1 MEPEPEPAA
10 AAETGPGRLDDGAPE
25 SFTFH
30 HLPDVAGVA
39 ATDEGVKELFAKWG
53 FGGAQGMLQRHTFRY
68 DQYYKAYM
76 SDQLIK
82 DFLNSEAVQGVF
94 QVPVKGKEPAPLG
107 TVSSFRCREVPCTVT
122 SLSLFDRLGEC
133 GAVRDTGSIQ
143 KCFDNYI
150 DDLQIGDKLLELLVD
165 EESENF
171 TVYDDSEREEFL
183 FRIFRH
189 LCIGGGMC
197 QFEDTVGP
205 YLDTTKKL
213 YKDFLAVRKNDE
225 TGKAEVVSEAFEL
238 RAVKGGGPALFPSRS
253 PYSFCYLVLNPVKR
267 HVVLWYLPWR
277 TMFG

>member
-30 HLPDVAGVA
+30 HLSDVAGVA

-133 GAVRDTGSIQ
+133 GAVRGE
-143 KCFDNYI
+143 
-150 DDLQIGDKLLELLVD
+150 GLLELPRPLAA
-165 EESENF
+165 
-171 TVYDDSEREEFL
+171 
-183 FRIFRH
+183 
-189 LCIGGGMC
+189 GGG
-197 QFEDTVGP
+197 ERDADAARG
-205 YLDTTKKL
+205 
-213 YKDFLAVRKNDE
+213 DE
-225 TGKAEVVSEAFEL
+225 RVP
-238 RAVKGGGPALFPSRS
+238 GGAGG
-253 PYSFCYLVLNPVKR
+253 
-267 HVVLWYLPWR
+267 HWR
-277 TMFG
+277 RIAR